1 MQCIHL
7 LLVIFGFMHKFL
19 YNIVMGI
26 INKTTSQNN
35 KTQVLDINQLNKQEL
50 EFLLNTLKQTMIM
63 GEHVEMFYNLVIK
76 LQNQYLEQ
84 TK

>member
-1 MQCIHL
+1 MQCIHQ

>member
-1 MQCIHL
+1 MGTI
-7 LLVIFGFMHKFL
+7 K
-19 YNIVMGI
+19 NII
-26 INKTTSQNN
+26 SKNN
-35 KTQVLDINQLNKQEL
+35 ETQVSSVNQLDTQEL

-76 LQNQYLEQ
+76 LQNQYVDQ

>member
-1 MQCIHL
+1 
-7 LLVIFGFMHKFL
+7 
-19 YNIVMGI
+19 MGI
-26 INKTTSQNN
+26 IKNIISKNN
-35 KTQVLDINQLNKQEL
+35 ETQVPGVNQLDTQEL

-76 LQNQYLEQ
+76 LQNQYVDQ

>member
-1 MQCIHL
+1 
-7 LLVIFGFMHKFL
+7 
-19 YNIVMGI
+19 MGI
-26 INKTTSQNN
+26 IKNIISKNN
-35 KTQVLDINQLNKQEL
+35 ETQVSSVNQLDTQEL

-76 LQNQYLEQ
+76 LQNQYVEQ

>member
-1 MQCIHL
+1 
-7 LLVIFGFMHKFL
+7 
-19 YNIVMGI
+19 MGI
-26 INKTTSQNN
+26 IKNIISKNN
-35 KTQVLDINQLNKQEL
+35 ETQVSSVNQLDTREL

-76 LQNQYLEQ
+76 LQNQYVDQ

>member
-1 MQCIHL
+1 
-7 LLVIFGFMHKFL
+7 MHKFI

-26 INKTTSQNN
+26 INKTSLQNN
-35 KTQVLDINQLNKQEL
+35 KTQVLDVNQLNTQEL

-76 LQNQYLEQ
+76 LQNQYVDQ

>member
-1 MQCIHL
+1 
-7 LLVIFGFMHKFL
+7 MHKFI

-26 INKTTSQNN
+26 INKTNSQNI
-35 KTQVLDINQLNKQEL
+35 KTQVSDVNQLNTQEL
-50 EFLLNTLKQTMIM
+50 EFLLNTLKQTMIL

-76 LQNQYLEQ
+76 LQNQYIDQ

>member
-1 MQCIHL
+1 MQCIHQTPA
-7 LLVIFGFMHKFL
+7 IFGFMHKFI

-26 INKTTSQNN
+26 INKTNSQNI
-35 KTQVLDINQLNKQEL
+35 KTQVSDVNQLNTQEL
-50 EFLLNTLKQTMIM
+50 EFLLNTLKQTMIL

-76 LQNQYLEQ
+76 LQNQYIDQ

>member
-1 MQCIHL
+1 MGLI
-7 LLVIFGFMHKFL
+7 K
-19 YNIVMGI
+19 NII
-26 INKTTSQNN
+26 SKNN
-35 KTQVLDINQLNKQEL
+35 ETQVSSVNQLDTQEL

-76 LQNQYLEQ
+76 LQNQYVDQ

>member
-1 MQCIHL
+1 
-7 LLVIFGFMHKFL
+7 
-19 YNIVMGI
+19 MGI
-26 INKTTSQNN
+26 IKNIISKNN
-35 KTQVLDINQLNKQEL
+35 ETQVSSVNQLDTQEL

-76 LQNQYLEQ
+76 LQNQYVDQ

>member
-1 MQCIHL
+1 
-7 LLVIFGFMHKFL
+7 
-19 YNIVMGI
+19 MGI
-26 INKTTSQNN
+26 IKNIISKNN
-35 KTQVLDINQLNKQEL
+35 ETQVSSVNQLDTQEL

-76 LQNQYLEQ
+76 LQNQYIDQ

>member
-1 MQCIHL
+1 
-7 LLVIFGFMHKFL
+7 
-19 YNIVMGI
+19 MGI

-35 KTQVLDINQLNKQEL
+35 KPRVLDNNQLTTQEL